1 MVKSIC
7 LSLIFLTASFCED
20 AFERNCV
27 DCHATLPATLQ
38 QMFKRYLLVYSGQR
52 NMKAGIK
59 HYLLYPS
66 KDISVMSDLFLSTYG
81 IKSKTTLNTKELEE
95 AIDIYWDKY
104 NILNKLE

>member
-7 LSLIFLTASFCED
+7 LSLIFLTASFSED
-20 AFERNCV
+20 VFERNCV

-38 QMFKRYLLVYSGQR
+38 QMFKRYLLVYSGQS

-66 KDISVMSDLFLSTYG
+66 KDISVMS
-81 IKSKTTLNTKELEE
+81 LEE

>member
-7 LSLIFLTASFCED
+7 LSLIFLTASFSED
-20 AFERNCV
+20 VFERNCV

-38 QMFKRYLLVYSGQR
+38 QMFKRYLLVYSGQS

-66 KDISVMSDLFLSTYG
+66 KDISVMSNLFLSTYG